1 MINFAHRGASGYYPE
16 NTMISFKR
24 ALEMNCTGI
33 ETDIQMTRDG
43 LLILM
48 HDEKINRTTNG
59 SGYIKD
65 YTYKELKKL
74 DAGSWFDK
82 RFKNAAIPLA
92 EELLELTKLKDI
104 FINLELK
111 TDKIWYKNIEEKV
124 IELIN
129 KINMNDRVIIS
140 SFNHKSLM
148 LCKEIDSTIKTAVL
162 YKRRFSKPE
171 KFADLSKA
179 DAVHPPFYA
188 IRNKNFV
195 NNLKAKGFM
204 INSWTVNSYEN
215 MELLIERGIDG
226 IITNFPDMLNEILV
240 KTKHNFSI

>member
-16 NTMISFKR
+16 NTMLSFRK

-33 ETDIQMTRDG
+33 ETDVQMTSDG
-43 LLILM
+43 LLVLM

-59 SGYIKD
+59 SGYIRD
-65 YTYKELKKL
+65 YTYKELKKMN
-74 DAGSWFDK
+74 AGSWFDK
-82 RFKNAAIPLA
+82 RFKNTVIPLA

-111 TDKIWYKNIEEKV
+111 TDIIWYKNIEEKV

-129 KINMNDRVIIS
+129 KLNMNDRVIIS

-171 KFADLSKA
+171 TFASVSNA
-179 DAVHPPFYA
+179 DAIHPPFYA
-188 IRNKNFV
+188 IRSKNFV
-195 NNLKAKGFM
+195 KSLKDKGFM
-204 INSWTVNSYEN
+204 INSWTVNSYNN

-226 IITNFPDMLNEILV
+226 IITDFPDMLNEILTE
-240 KTKHNFSI
+240 TKYNLSI